1 MTGVGW
7 HCSIRQGGIVLF
19 LGRKTV
25 QSLSTMIFQA
35 VIGDILMGIRQV
47 LSVADDRAF
56 IRFLLA
62 MTRWDMIY
70 IVREGARFNWR

>member
-1 MTGVGW
+1 
-7 HCSIRQGGIVLF
+7 
-19 LGRKTV
+19 
-25 QSLSTMIFQA
+25 
-35 VIGDILMGIRQV
+35 MGIRQV

-70 IVREGARFNWR
+70 IVREGVRFNWR

>member
-7 HCSIRQGGIVLF
+7 HCSIRQRGIVLF
-19 LGRKTV
+19 LGKETV
-25 QSLSTMIFQA
+25 QSLSTIIFQA

-70 IVREGARFNWR
+70 GGR